1 MKENTLLRWQSLPV
15 QLQTIRVRPR
25 KIAVL
30 RALQLGDLL
39 LAVPAL
45 RAIRAEFPAA
55 EITLIGL
62 PWAASFVQ
70 RFKRYVDR
78 FVEFVG
84 YPGIAEVPV
93 CHERTQEF
101 LTKQRDYGYDLVIQ
115 MHGSGG
121 ISDQLA
127 AALGGEVTVGYY
139 EQKQPAGLTVGLPY
153 PDELP
158 EVMRNLRLAEL
169 LGCRQLNPALEFP
182 LFNEDRAE
190 AARLLFQLPRANRP
204 WIGIHVGA
212 RPPVRR
218 WPAEYFAQVA
228 DYCAQRFNAQLIV
241 TGGHDERSTVQ
252 EVVQRMS
259 HTPLDVVGKTSLGGL
274 AALLSELDLFISN
287 DTGPAHIANAVGTP
301 SVTIFG
307 PVDPRRWA
315 ALDATVHPIVRH
327 PVACS
332 PCSYWQCP
340 IDHRCLR
347 WLSPAMVMERV
358 EEVLPCVSTRGAS
371 ECSV

>member
-1 MKENTLLRWQSLPV
+1 MRDTLTLEHTQ
-15 QLQTIRVRPR
+15 

-45 RAIRAEFPAA
+45 HALREKFPDA

-70 RFKRYVDR
+70 RFSRYVDR

-93 CHERTQEF
+93 SQVRTQQF
-101 LTKQRDYGYDLVIQ
+101 LTEQRKYGYDLVIQ
-115 MHGSGG
+115 MHGSGC

-127 AALGGEVTVGYY
+127 VGLGGQVTVGYY
-139 EQKQPAGLTVGLPY
+139 EQKLPAGLTLGLPY
-153 PDELP
+153 PNDVP
-158 EVMRNLRLAEL
+158 EVIRNLRLAEL
-169 LGCRQLNPALEFP
+169 LGCHQPNPTLEFP
-182 LFNEDRAE
+182 LLNEDRME
-190 AARLLFQLPRANRP
+190 AARLLFHLPRADRP
-204 WIGIHVGA
+204 WIGIHAGA

-218 WPAEYFAQVA
+218 WPAEYFARVA
-228 DYCAQRFNAQLIV
+228 DFCVQHFNAQIIV
-241 TGGHDERSTVQ
+241 TGSLNERSTVQ

-259 HTPLDVVGKTSLGGL
+259 SMPLNVVGETSLGGL
-274 AALLSELDLFISN
+274 AALLSELDLFITN
-287 DTGPAHIANAVGTP
+287 DTGPAHIANAVHTP
-301 SVTIFG
+301 SITIFG

-315 ALDATVHPIVRH
+315 ALDSTLHPIVRH

-332 PCSYWQCP
+332 PCTYWQCP

-347 WLSPAMVMERV
+347 WLRPEMVMDKV
-358 EEVLPCVSTRGAS
+358 EELLQHVSTRGTSICNA
-371 ECSV
+371 

>member
-1 MKENTLLRWQSLPV
+1 MIDHMLQPQS
-15 QLQTIRVRPR
+15 IAVREWATRTQPR

-45 RAIRAEFPAA
+45 RAIRQEFPFA

-70 RFKRYVDR
+70 RFACYVDR

-84 YPGIAEVPV
+84 YPGIAEMPV
-93 CHERTQEF
+93 NLERTQRF
-101 LTKQRDYGYDLVIQ
+101 LADQRTYGYDLVVQ
-115 MHGSGG
+115 MHGSGS
-121 ISDQLA
+121 ISDHLA
-127 AALGGEVTVGYY
+127 VALGGHVTVGYY
-139 EQKQPAGLTVGLPY
+139 EQKPPDGLTLGLPY
-153 PDELP
+153 PNDVP
-158 EVMRNLRLAEL
+158 EVIRNLDLAQL
-169 LGCRQLNPALEFP
+169 LGCRQLDPALAFP
-182 LFNEDRAE
+182 LFHADHQE
-190 AARLLFQLPRANRP
+190 AAQLLFKLPHANRP
-204 WIGIHVGA
+204 WVGIHAGA

-228 DYCAQRFNAQLIV
+228 DGCTQRFNAQIIV
-241 TGGHDERSTVQ
+241 TGGADERSTVQ
-252 EVVQRMS
+252 ELITRMS
-259 HTPLDVVGKTSLGGL
+259 SRPLDVVSRTSLGGL
-274 AALLSELDLFISN
+274 AALISELDLFISN
-287 DTGPAHIANAVGTP
+287 DTGPAHIANAVQTP

-315 ALDATVHPIVRH
+315 ALDQTMHPLVRH

-347 WLSPAMVMERV
+347 WVRPEMVIEKAESLLQHAQM
-358 EEVLPCVSTRGAS
+358 RGTIA
-371 ECSV
+371 CSV